1 MWSSDRR
8 AFLLGSLA
16 LAGCGFTPAY
26 GPGGGAAELR
36 GRIALK
42 APGDKLTFDLN
53 ARLEDRLGAASAP
66 IYLLTCAITTNA
78 TGVAITPDGA
88 VTRYN
93 LTGTAAWRLVE
104 TATGNERLTG
114 TAKSFT
120 SYSATGSTVAGL
132 AAEEDA
138 RGRLMV
144 ILADQIVTRLIAAA
158 PQLTPRTTP

>member
-1 MWSSDRR
+1 MWLSDRR
-8 AFLLGSLA
+8 AVIFGALA

-36 GRIALK
+36 GRIAL
-42 APGDKLTFDLN
+42 APPGDKLTFDLR
-53 ARLEDRLGAASAP
+53 ARLEDRLGVAEAP
-66 IYLLTCAITTNA
+66 LYRLDYVISLQN
-78 TGVAITPDGA
+78 TGVAITPDGS

-93 LTGTAAWRLVE
+93 MTGRVAWKLVE
-104 TATGNERLTG
+104 PSGGAVRLEG
-114 TAKSFT
+114 SAQSFT

-138 RGRLMV
+138 LARLMV

-158 PQLTPRTTP
+158 PQLAP